1 MPIKL
6 SSALKEAII
15 NMPTKEK
22 DKLLLRYIA
31 KDAAMVERLTFLL
44 LEGGETTEERRDE
57 LQEAIQV
64 WLRQVKK
71 DFYSPGHLLLNLRE
85 ISGKIN
91 WHVKATRDKYG
102 EIALNFYMLNEMFNQ
117 LGDRLPRFSYR
128 KSRTLSKYVLDRSL
142 KLLKLM
148 SNLHEDY
155 QLDFLDDMK
164 TLGAHIASQ
173 PHMLEMI
180 EGHSLELDW
189 LMKGIFPESF

>member
-6 SSALKEAII
+6 SSEIKEAII
-15 NMPTKEK
+15 NMPAKEK

-57 LQEAIQV
+57 LQEAIQE
-64 WLRQVKK
+64 WIQQAKLH
-71 DFYSPGHLLLNLRE
+71 FYSPGHLLLNLRE

-102 EIALNFYMLNEMFNQ
+102 EIALNFYMLNEMFDQ
-117 LGDRLPRFSYR
+117 VGERLPRFNYR
-128 KSRTLSKYVLDRSL
+128 KSRTLSKYVLDRAL

-148 SNLHEDY
+148 SKLHEDY

-164 TLGAHIASQ
+164 ALGENIKLQ
-173 PHMLEMI
+173 PHIMDMLKDHKLDI
-180 EGHSLELDW
+180 NHLIDGSL
-189 LMKGIFPESF
+189 PEYL